1 MAQWLNNEPVA
12 GETALFDLSD
22 RGLLLGDGVF
32 STALV
37 LEGQVVY
44 RDAHLKRLL
53 HACNVLG
60 IDISRATLSDAMSL
74 AANGVRLGSVRVTVT
89 RGSGPRG
96 IVPSGELRP
105 AVIASNSEIGVG
117 AMFCQLSLLPSSIRR
132 NDTSPT
138 AQLKTL
144 GYLDAILATRQAR
157 EAGFDEPLML
167 NTHSRVA
174 CTGTGNIF
182 VLRGNRLS
190 TPPPSEGLL
199 PGIMRAA
206 LLRVAPGLGIQVV
219 QDQLTLEDLIGTDA
233 VLVTNCLKLLA
244 TVTAIGPTSLPPVPP
259 VAVSL
264 AGAICDEIASDIE
277 TDPRQLGATIS
288 FGAS

>member
-1 MAQWLNNEPVA
+1 MALWLNNQAVT
-12 GETALFDLSD
+12 GETAPFDLSD

-60 IDISRATLSDAMSL
+60 IAIAPATLSEAMSL

-96 IVPSGELRP
+96 IVPSGQFSP
-105 AVIASNSEIGVG
+105 TVIASNSEIGVG
-117 AMFCQLSLLPSSIRR
+117 AMFSQLSLLPSSIRR

-144 GYLDAILATRQAR
+144 CYLDAILAAKQAR

-167 NTHSRVA
+167 NSHSRVA
-174 CTGTGNIF
+174 CTGTGNLF
-182 VLRGNRLS
+182 VLRGDRLS
-190 TPPPSEGLL
+190 TPRPSEGVL

-206 LLRVAPGLGIQVV
+206 LLRIAPGLGLQVAE
-219 QDQLTLEDLIGTDA
+219 DQLMLEDLIGADA

-244 TVTAIGPTSLPPVPP
+244 TVTAIGPTSLPPVPS
-259 VAVSL
+259 VAVGL
-264 AGAICDEIASDIE
+264 AAAICEEIASE
-277 TDPRQLGATIS
+277 TGTDPRQLGATIS